1 MPAAIDTEV
10 KKKVINQWLI
20 GDTRDKIAADNKI
33 GAGTVTNIMNE
44 WKKGVEDSDYE
55 SIRELAVFSK
65 KQGLNLSKH
74 ACSIRLNNYIK
85 NIGTNP
91 DEIESF
97 IANLANSSEPE
108 KLIDVSNQV
117 AHLSRSESIPLDD
130 IEDYVK
136 QKEEEKQRL
145 DQEIEHK
152 RAILQS
158 TNVDLQTIS
167 DYNRLKEELSEYRL
181 STEAPTRL
189 MSILQT
195 IKQIGYEPHK
205 IVARFSNIESL
216 RQTEKGLKNNCKIFE
231 ERIARCREVLLLSEQ
246 IVQLRIGIGELL
258 AFHTAVC
265 EKAERQNLSMESA
278 AYHVIEDIQYY
289 KKLGGMKKELSDVT
303 TKVFVMNQFSAR
315 QNNAVMALIK
325 LQYHGITE
333 DHILSLSRGESDY
346 NNTGN
351 HSASQPQA

>member
-1 MPAAIDTEV
+1 MPAAIDTQV
-10 KKKVINQWLI
+10 KKQVITQWL
-20 GDTRDKIAADNKI
+20 GGNRRDRIAADNNI
-33 GAGTVTNIMNE
+33 GAGTVTDIIIE
-44 WKKGVEDSDYE
+44 WKKGIEDSDYD
-55 SIRELAVFSK
+55 SVRELAVSLK
-65 KQGLNLSKH
+65 RQGIGLNDL
-74 ACSIRLNNYIK
+74 ACSVRLNNCIK

-181 STEAPTRL
+181 STEDPTRL
-189 MSILQT
+189 LSILRT
-195 IKQIGYEPHK
+195 IKQIGYEPKK

-231 ERIARCREVLLLSEQ
+231 ERIARCGEVLPLSEQ